1 MPVSL
6 DKTLFKLL
14 KKDKNRKLVRHWFD
28 VQNSIE
34 WQYPKNITYGIEIK
48 SLKKL
53 QRLEVCN

>member
-1 MPVSL
+1 
-6 DKTLFKLL
+6 LFKLL
-14 KKDKNRKLVRHWFD
+14 NKDKNRKVVRYWFD

-53 QRLEVCN
+53 HRLEVCN